1 MMDYFVVEPCSSS
14 NGIEIRLK
22 GKKIDLK
29 KTALIF
35 EPVGTSPVVLLVKF
49 NGYAVSLYASGRVMI
64 KGSKKISNKTGNSLA
79 KDLIMLLE
87 KNNAII
93 D

>member
-1 MMDYFVVEPCSSS
+1 MMDFFVVEPCSSS

-22 GKKIDLK
+22 ERKLDLE
-29 KTALIF
+29 KTASLF

-49 NGYAVSLYASGRVMI
+49 KGYAVSLYSSGRIMI
-64 KGSKKISNKTGNSLA
+64 KGSKKISSKVGNSLA
-79 KDLIMLLE
+79 KDLIALLE